1 MLEQAFA
8 RVLTGPTEEARAR
21 LTASLAAGKAGE
33 EAARVARNVAQSTF
47 LHLMFTVGRV
57 LVKFSVATTD
67 GISPVE
73 ITTALARA
81 AERRSFAWLATAPPG
96 LPPASPNTP
105 NTTPA
110 RAGAPSAFPAP
121 LQPLQRTP
129 SSPGTYDK
137 GSLKKML
144 EMRVAAAASAPPPLA
159 SAASGC
165 APASASATP
174 RSSALCR
181 TPHDAAGGPKALF
194 RLSLFVAA
202 LGDGQLEP
210 GVGGRTAERLRALA
224 KVPKEQII
232 RVSLPKSKGRRSGA
246 LEETECHLRLFIAH
260 SDDAKMMQRYIDRH
274 KAERPAPFVL
284 LAPLL
289 PVALEYRPQQ
299 HDVPAP
305 AGGAPLQLSAA
316 AADRLRKQAKGR
328 AVRLVRDVLGEA
340 AVDAGTMRGH
350 AGAARPAE
358 LLAAAFRRRLAPTEP
373 VDAPPPSY

>member
-121 LQPLQRTP
+121 LQPLQRRCQRRDCRA
-129 SSPGTYDK
+129 SSGARGGK
-137 GSLKKML
+137 CARRRGRRL
-144 EMRVAAAASAPPPLA
+144 RGRGACAARR
-159 SAASGC
+159 GGQ
-165 APASASATP
+165 
-174 RSSALCR
+174 SSA
-181 TPHDAAGGPKALF
+181 
-194 RLSLFVAA
+194 
-202 LGDGQLEP
+202 
-210 GVGGRTAERLRALA
+210 
-224 KVPKEQII
+224 
-232 RVSLPKSKGRRSGA
+232 
-246 LEETECHLRLFIAH
+246 
-260 SDDAKMMQRYIDRH
+260 
-274 KAERPAPFVL
+274 
-284 LAPLL
+284 
-289 PVALEYRPQQ
+289 
-299 HDVPAP
+299 
-305 AGGAPLQLSAA
+305 
-316 AADRLRKQAKGR
+316 
-328 AVRLVRDVLGEA
+328 
-340 AVDAGTMRGH
+340 
-350 AGAARPAE
+350 
-358 LLAAAFRRRLAPTEP
+358 
-373 VDAPPPSY
+373 